1 MTARDRT
8 TGEARGRAADSLLA
22 TQVGEYVI
30 EERIGS
36 GGMGVVYRAVHP
48 LIGKQVAIKVLRAE
62 FVSPRLEER
71 LLVEAR
77 AVNAIRHAGLL
88 DIFGFGHL
96 ADGRPY
102 ITMELLLGESLSAH
116 LHRVGRVD
124 VATTRWV
131 LDKVLSALGAAHAA
145 GVVHRD
151 LKPGNIFLT
160 ETLEGAPTVKL
171 VDFGIAKLLGE
182 HDGHTTVD
190 GTLLGTP
197 EYMAPEQIR
206 KGTIS
211 AATDLYALG
220 IIAFQLL
227 TGERPFKGEQVQVL
241 FAQVEQPP
249 PLPSSLVP
257 DLPPEV
263 DTLILHLLAKDPELR
278 PASAEEVRQ
287 ALARIP
293 THDTPR
299 PHEPRT
305 TTPDALPTDTGSPT
319 TRLQEALPDTPGR
332 WRLAV
337 PFAAL
342 LFLCLAGG
350 VTLWKHTFTRQEP
363 AISAQLP
370 PTPQPLAKSDTPVG
384 LPRPE
389 PSPPEPLRE
398 APGPTHEEP
407 APAPSRTT
415 ERSEAPTP
423 ATRASASRPHRA
435 SPSSTSRES
444 AGSRRDI
451 PTRPPP
457 TDEGVTALRSR
468 LTAECQKAEQVL
480 RAKVGNIADGS
491 PALHELQALRQRIE
505 SAHTLDEYDQLQRE
519 LARWKHS
526 RLGPA
531 TGTSLRNP

>member
-1 MTARDRT
+1 MTARERT
-8 TGEARGRAADSLLA
+8 TGAARGRAADSLLA

-36 GGMGVVYRAVHP
+36 GGMGVVYRAMHP

-88 DIFGFGHL
+88 DIFGFGRL

-102 ITMELLLGESLSAH
+102 ITMELLLGESLAAH
-116 LHRVGRVD
+116 LYRVGRVD

-160 ETLEGAPTVKL
+160 ETLEGVPTVKL

-278 PASAEEVRQ
+278 PSSAEEVRQ

-293 THDTPR
+293 THDTPP

-305 TTPDALPTDTGSPT
+305 TIPDALSTDTGSPT
-319 TRLQEALPDTPGR
+319 TRLQDAPPDTPGR

-337 PFAAL
+337 PIAAL

-350 VTLWKHTFTRQEP
+350 VTLWKRTFTRQEP
-363 AISAQLP
+363 AIVALP
-370 PTPQPLAKSDTPVG
+370 PPASRPLAQSDTPRV

-389 PSPPEPLRE
+389 PSSRELLRE
-398 APGPTHEEP
+398 APGSTNEDP
-407 APAPSRTT
+407 APVPSRTA
-415 ERSEAPTP
+415 EKAQAPTP
-423 ATRASASRPHRA
+423 PTRAPASRTHRA
-435 SPSSTSRES
+435 APSSTSREP
-444 AGSRRDI
+444 AGSRRDST
-451 PTRPPP
+451 PRPPL
-457 TDEGVTALRSR
+457 TEEGVKELRSR
-468 LTAECQKAEQVL
+468 LTTECQKAEQVL
-480 RAKVGNIADGS
+480 RAKVGNIANGS

-505 SAHTLDEYDQLQRE
+505 SAHSSDEYELLQLE